1 MHTLKVI
8 AGIAVSG
15 LILAGCESTSDDDD
29 TTTAQASLRVLHAS
43 PDAPAVNVYLNDA
56 MTPAVDTLDYGSAS
70 AFASVDAGTYGTEV
84 YGILPGGADT
94 DDAVIDADLT
104 LEEDMEYTV
113 VAVNP
118 LASISAKVFSDDGS
132 EQDSTRVRVQVAH
145 LAPDAPTVDV
155 HVTAPGATLTANT
168 VLGTLAF
175 TAESDLLGPTL
186 VDEGTYQI
194 RVTAQGDTDPVYDS
208 GSVELTAG
216 SDLFIGAIP
225 NMSGIGSSPIAL
237 AVSDGTDTSL
247 LYDKNSS
254 DVAVR
259 AVHNAVD
266 VPAVDIFAAADTTNA
281 LDVTDFTSAD
291 ALYSDVSFPAIS
303 AYTEV
308 GSGDYDLAVS
318 LNPDAADASI
328 SAEGITLANGTS
340 YTVFAMGTLDGSDSA
355 DLELVPYADD
365 RRSVATAAKVRII
378 HGSAGTADVDLYAT
392 AGTDITNEDPAFEDV
407 AYKGSTGFIELAAG
421 TYNFTVTP
429 ADSKTIAVQAE
440 LTVAAGDIVTVWAR
454 DEGAG
459 VDLSVQDDSPAAP

>member
-118 LASISAKVFSDDGS
+118 LASISAKVFADDGS
-132 EQDSTRVRVQVAH
+132 MQDSTKVRVQVAH

-155 HVTAPGATLTANT
+155 HVTAPGATLDGNS
-168 VLGTLAF
+168 VLGTVDFAD
-175 TAESDLLGPTL
+175 TDTLGPVL

-194 RVTAQGDTDPVYDS
+194 RVTAQGGTTPVYDS
-208 GSVELTAG
+208 GSVELAAG

-225 NMSGIGSSPIAL
+225 NVSGIGDSPISL
-237 AVSDGTDTSL
+237 SVSDGTTTSI
-247 LYDKNSS
+247 LYDTE
-254 DVAVR
+254 DGAAVR
-259 AVHNAVD
+259 AVHNAED
-266 VPAVDIFAAADTTNA
+266 AGEVDIFAAADSTENLDVADFSDGNA
-281 LDVTDFTSAD
+281 LFNNVTYTG
-291 ALYSDVSFPAIS
+291 VSNYA
-303 AYTEV
+303 EV
-308 GSGDYDLAVS
+308 GAGDYDVAVS
-318 LNPDAADASI
+318 TDNATAAI
-328 SAEGITLANGTS
+328 SAEGVTLANGMS
-340 YTVFAMGTLDGSDSA
+340 YTVFAMGTADTNDDA

-365 RRSVATAAKVRII
+365 RRAIATAAKIRII
-378 HGSAGTADVDLYAT
+378 HGSAATADVDLYAT
-392 AGTDITNEDPAFEDV
+392 AGTDITNENPAFEDV
-407 AYKGSTGFIELAAG
+407 AYKDSTGFIELAAG

-429 ADSKTIAVQAE
+429 ANDKTIAVQEA
-440 LTVAAGDIVTVWAR
+440 LTLEAGEIYTVWAR
-454 DEGAG
+454 DNGAAVELG
-459 VDLSVQDDSPAAP
+459 VQDDSN